1 MRRPLGELLLEVMES
16 GADLGLTDS
25 ERLRRFAGSVRRE
38 LGADR
43 AWIVATHRVDGCW
56 MARPLAEDSDLRFP
70 GVLACGEPGEAME
83 LASQLARLL
92 PLEEPLR
99 LRPPFR
105 ELAES
110 GRSLLRRFNVVATVV
125 AAAKAPDSDVFWVV
139 ALDYCMFPPRWSQR
153 DHAVLGKL
161 TRALA
166 MLARSALLFAR
177 VEHAKR
183 ELELLFDTQ
192 PDGVAMV
199 DPEGYVVRCNRAYA
213 RIRGAET
220 PARALGLEA
229 ACTLAERCG
238 EEGCALTLAR
248 RGGMARAV
256 VREEHPEGV
265 RWRECAVQAVAGG
278 AGLFL
283 HVVRDV
289 TEQKALSERA
299 AQQARLESLG
309 TLAGG
314 VAHEFNNILMGM
326 RPAVERL
333 HRSTPGDMD
342 AIRQLDAALD
352 RAGHLSRRMLAL
364 SRQRT
369 GLEARS
375 GLGAVLDEIIQ
386 VLRSTLP
393 RNIRIEALIAP
404 ELGAVALD
412 ATAVHSIFLNLATNA
427 RDAMPGGGELHIV
440 ARRSTIGRVPRIVV
454 EVRDSGHGIRAADLP
469 RIFDPFFSTKGPDG
483 TGLGLAVVH
492 RLVSEAGGTVTVESD
507 TDGSGTTFTI
517 TLPVVGAE
525 EAPRS
530 SYAPATHTGLDG
542 LRVLL
547 VDDEALILEGVTY
560 FLREAGAE
568 VVACESAEEAL
579 AEFADSPDSFDAVV
593 VDYGLPGLDGCA
605 LLGQLLDI
613 RPRLIAVLVSGYTE
627 TQRFSALRLQG
638 VRFFQK
644 PFRVTELITHLADRV

>member
-1 MRRPLGELLLEVMES
+1 MDA
-16 GADLGLTDS
+16 GADLGLTET
-25 ERLRRFAGSVRRE
+25 ERLRGVAAAVRRQF
-38 LGADR
+38 GADR
-43 AWIVATHRVDGCW
+43 VWIAEAHGAEGGWTGRV
-56 MARPLAEDSDLRFP
+56 LAEDSDLRHP
-70 GVLACGEPGEAME
+70 GALACGGLGEAAE
-83 LASQLARLL
+83 LASQLAGLL
-92 PLEEPLR
+92 PLERPRR
-99 LRPPFR
+99 LTPPFR
-105 ELAES
+105 ELGER
-110 GRSLLRRFNVVATVV
+110 GRELMQQFHV
-125 AAAKAPDSDVFWVV
+125 AAALAAAAAVPGAGGWRLVV
-139 ALDYCMFPPRWSQR
+139 VDACSFRPRWSPR
-153 DHAVLGKL
+153 E
-161 TRALA
+161 RAALQEVA
-166 MLARSALLFAR
+166 RVVARLARAGEVFAR

-199 DPEGYVVRCNRAYA
+199 DGEGYVVRCNRAYA
-213 RIRGAET
+213 RIRGAES
-220 PARALGLEA
+220 PARALGLAA

-238 EEGCALTLAR
+238 EEGCALALAR
-248 RGGMARAV
+248 RAGVGRAV
-256 VREEHPEGV
+256 VREEHPESV

-278 AGLFL
+278 TGLFL

-333 HRSTPGDMD
+333 HRSGAGDPE
-342 AIRQLDAALD
+342 AIRQLDSALD
-352 RAGHLSRRMLAL
+352 RAGHLARRMLAL

-375 GLGAVLDEIIQ
+375 GIGAALDEVVQ

-393 RNIRIEALIAP
+393 RNIRVVAEIAP
-404 ELGAVALD
+404 GLGVVALD

-427 RDAMPGGGELHIV
+427 RDAMPDGGELHIV
-440 ARRSTIGRVPRIVV
+440 ARRSTVGRVPRVVV
-454 EVRDSGHGIRAADLP
+454 EVRDTGHGICPADLP
-469 RIFDPFFSTKGPDG
+469 RIFDPFFSTKGSEG

-507 TDGSGTTFTI
+507 TEGSGTTFTV

-525 EAPRS
+525 EAPRGA
-530 SYAPATHTGLDG
+530 YAPATHAGLDG

-547 VDDEALILEGVTY
+547 VDDEALILEGVSY

-568 VVACESAEEAL
+568 VVACQSAEEAL
-579 AEFADSPDSFDAVV
+579 AEFAEAPESFDAVV

-605 LLGQLLDI
+605 LLAQLLDI
-613 RPRLIAVLVSGYTE
+613 RPRLAAVLVSGYTE

-644 PFRVTELITHLADRV
+644 PFRVTELIAHLADRV

>member
-1 MRRPLGELLLEVMES
+1 MET
-16 GADLGLTDS
+16 GADLRLTGLVRS
-25 ERLRRFAGSVRRE
+25 RRLAALMRKAFA
-38 LGADR
+38 ADR
-43 AWIVATHRVDGCW
+43 VWIAAAHAANGGWT
-56 MARPLAEDSDLRFP
+56 ARGLAEDSDLCYP
-70 GVLACGEPGEAME
+70 GALACGEPGALAE
-83 LASQLARLL
+83 LVAQLAGSLSADKPLL
-92 PLEEPLR
+92 LKA
-99 LRPPFR
+99 PFR
-105 ELAES
+105 ELSHSS
-110 GRSLLRRFNVVATVV
+110 GDLLRRFCVVTTIV
-125 AAAKAPDSDVFWVV
+125 AAAPASSGLWVA
-139 ALDYCMFPPRWSQR
+139 ALDFCKARPRWSAREASTLQ
-153 DHAVLGKL
+153 
-161 TRALA
+161 ALA
-166 MLARSALLFAR
+166 RGMAALAGSAQLFEL
-177 VEHAKR
+177 VEHAKH
-183 ELELLFDTQ
+183 ELELVFDTQ

-199 DPEGYVVRCNRAYA
+199 DAEGYVVRCNRAYA

-220 PARALGLEA
+220 PAQALGFEA

-238 EEGCALTLAR
+238 EEGCALRLAR
-248 RGGMARAV
+248 RGGMARAM
-256 VREEHPEGV
+256 VREEYPEGV

-278 AGLFL
+278 TGLYL

-299 AQQARLESLG
+299 AEQARLESLG

-333 HRSTPGDMD
+333 HRRLSGD
-342 AIRQLDAALD
+342 AEAVCQLDAALE
-352 RAGHLSRRMLAL
+352 RAGQLSRRMLAL

-375 GLGAVLDEIIQ
+375 GIGATLDEIVQ

-393 RNIRIEALIAP
+393 RNIHVEVELAP
-404 ELGAVALD
+404 DLGVVALD
-412 ATAVHSIFLNLATNA
+412 AAAVHSIFLNLATNA
-427 RDAMPGGGELHIV
+427 RDAMPSGGELHIV
-440 ARRSTIGRVPRIVV
+440 ARRSTLGRVPRVIV
-454 EVRDSGHGIRAADLP
+454 EVRDTGQGIRPADLP

-492 RLVSEAGGTVTVESD
+492 RLVSEAGGAVRVKSN
-507 TDGSGTTFTI
+507 TDGSGTTFEI
-517 TLPVVGAE
+517 TLPVVGSE
-525 EAPRS
+525 DAPKS
-530 SYAPATHTGLDG
+530 AFAPATHSGLDG

-547 VDDEALILEGVTY
+547 VDDETLILDGVSF

-579 AEFADSPDSFDAVV
+579 AEFAEAPESFDAVV

-613 RPRLIAVLVSGYTE
+613 RPRLVAVLVSGYTE
-627 TQRFSALRLQG
+627 TQRFSVLRLQG

-644 PFRVTELITHLADRV
+644 PFRVTELITHLAERV